1 MNILTIVVLAVIVL
15 FGLIGHARGF
25 IKMLLSI
32 FSLVLTL
39 YLSSVISPFISEAL
53 QKTAL
58 YDSVYESTYE
68 YVNEKLVQSAADSM
82 DSLLDEL
89 QLPESMK
96 KYISENDKSL
106 HAGNELAAQA
116 ASQITGLIFDG
127 LMFLLTFL
135 AAMVVVKL
143 IFAAINIVSYL
154 PIIHGINKT
163 AGLLVGIIEGL
174 LFVWIFFIVISLM
187 GNSEFA
193 ADMYRQINESSVLT
207 FLYNNNII
215 MNMLFK

>member
-1 MNILTIVVLAVIVL
+1 MNILTIIVLAVIVL
-15 FGLIGHARGF
+15 FGVIGHVRGF
-25 IKMLLSI
+25 VRMLLSV

-39 YLSSVISPFISEAL
+39 YLASVISPYISEAL
-53 QKTAL
+53 QKTDL

-68 YVNEKLVQSAADSM
+68 YVNEMVMQSESDNM
-82 DSLLDEL
+82 DSLMDEL
-89 QLPESMK
+89 DLPESMK
-96 KYISENDKSL
+96 KYIVENDTVMHTGEGL
-106 HAGNELAAQA
+106 VAEAAGR
-116 ASQITGLIFDG
+116 ITGCIFDA

-135 AAMVVVKL
+135 AAIIVVKL
-143 IFAAINIVSYL
+143 IFAAINIVTYL

-163 AGLLVGIIEGL
+163 AGLLVGIMEGL
-174 LFVWIFFIVISLM
+174 IFVWIFFIVMSLM

-193 ADMYRQINESSVLT
+193 ADMYRQINESPVLA